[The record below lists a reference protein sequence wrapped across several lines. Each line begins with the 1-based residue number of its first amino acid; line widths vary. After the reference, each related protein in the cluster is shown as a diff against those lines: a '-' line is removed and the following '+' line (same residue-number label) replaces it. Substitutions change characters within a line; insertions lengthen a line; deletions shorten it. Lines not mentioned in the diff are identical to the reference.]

1 MTDPSEGPPL
11 RIVLV
16 GFMASG
22 KSSVGR
28 ALARELGWR
37 FLDFDREIARREGRS
52 VQAIFRESG
61 EERFRELEARVAEE
75 LVAEEEVVLAP
86 GGGWPCRPGRLDA
99 LPERTLSIWIRVG
112 PDTVLARASRR
123 KGARPLL
130 DVTDPA
136 ERIDQLLEEREPW
149 YRKADWTVSGD
160 HGSPAQLA
168 RRIAARLRDR

>member
-1 MTDPSEGPPL
+1 MTRSRETPPL

-22 KSSVGR
+22 KSAVGR

-61 EERFRELEARVAEE
+61 EPRFRELEATVAEE
-75 LVAEEEVVLAP
+75 LLAEEEVVLAP
-86 GGGWPCRPGRLDA
+86 GGGWPCGPGRLDD
-99 LPERTLSIWIRVG
+99 LPERTLSIWIRVQ
-112 PDTVLARASRR
+112 PDTVLARSSRR
-123 KGARPLL
+123 RGARPLL
-130 DVTDPA
+130 DVADPGQ
-136 ERIDQLLEEREPW
+136 RIVELLEEREPW

-168 RRIAARLRDR
+168 RRLATRLRSA